1 MGRYPSSNGTASDVA
16 PVRLQKALADA
27 GVASRRRAEELIAAG
42 RVRVDGAQA
51 VIGATV
57 DPATQRIE
65 VDGRGIDV
73 RPPSV
78 HLAMHKPAGVTS
90 TVADPHAATT
100 VVQLVPPAL
109 VPAGSRLYPVGRLD
123 RDSEGLLLLTNDGD
137 WAQRVLHP
145 SHEVEREYAVAT
157 RLPLSRDQAE
167 ALLSGVA
174 LEEGSATLLDLRPA
188 TATETGSLLQLLDS
202 DEAVP
207 MTWYRATLGQGWK
220 RQVRRMFASVG
231 VPVVRLVR
239 VRIGTLRLG
248 GLRPGQVRRL
258 AMAEVAALSQ
268 PVPRRPEFARHAP
281 VVPETAARRAV
292 RGRRRP

>member
-1 MGRYPSSNGTASDVA
+1 MT

-42 RVRVDGAQA
+42 RVRVDGEQA

-65 VDGRGIDV
+65 VDGHGIDA

-100 VVQLVPPAL
+100 VLQLVPPVL

-202 DEAVP
+202 DEAEP
-207 MTWYRATLGQGWK
+207 TTWYRATLGQGWK
-220 RQVRRMFASVG
+220 RQVRRMFAAVG

-248 GLRPGQVRRL
+248 GLHPGQVRRL
-258 AMAEVAALSQ
+258 STAEVAALSQ
-268 PVPRRPEFARHAP
+268 PAPRRPELARHAP
-281 VVPETAARRAV
+281 VVPGTAVRRAGL
-292 RGRRRP
+292 GRRRR

>member
-1 MGRYPSSNGTASDVA
+1 MT

-27 GVASRRRAEELIAAG
+27 GVASRRRAEELIASG
-42 RVRVDGAQA
+42 RVRVDGAPA
-51 VIGATV
+51 VIGASV

-65 VDGRGIDV
+65 VDGRPIDA
-73 RPPSV
+73 RPSAV

-100 VVQLVPPAL
+100 VLHLVPPAL
-109 VPAGSRLYPVGRLD
+109 VPPGSRLYPVGRLD

-157 RLPLSRDQAE
+157 RMPLSRDQAD

-174 LEEGSATLLDLRPA
+174 LEEGIATLLDLRPA
-188 TATETGSLLQLLDS
+188 TATETGSLLQLL
-202 DEAVP
+202 EASREAP
-207 MTWYRATLGQGWK
+207 MAWYRATLGQGWK
-220 RQVRRMFASVG
+220 RQVRRMFAAIG

-258 AMAEVAALSQ
+258 AGAEVASLSQ
-268 PVPRRPEFARHAP
+268 PARVKAAVSPREPRRSGLARHGSSSRD
-281 VVPETAARRAV
+281 AAGRPPRRGGSGA
-292 RGRRRP
+292 